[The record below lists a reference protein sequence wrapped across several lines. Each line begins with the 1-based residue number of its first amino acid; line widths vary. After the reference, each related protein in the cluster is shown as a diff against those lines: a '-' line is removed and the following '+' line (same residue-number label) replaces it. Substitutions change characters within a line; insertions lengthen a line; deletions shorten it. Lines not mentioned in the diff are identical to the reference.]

1 MSRVGQ
7 QRAPHWAST
16 PLVEDELPPSC
27 APCAGGG
34 IVKVATAE
42 MRWDF
47 EVPTSVEWLK
57 PAPEAAAD
65 ANRLVLH
72 RGGCHCGLVRF
83 ECDAPAHVVAWDCNC
98 SYCRMCRNIHFVV
111 PEKGLRILFRE
122 SKDQVPSGTDALAEY
137 RFNTGTA
144 RHLFCSRCGIS
155 PFYRPRSNPD
165 GWAVTLQCVDPGTI
179 SSVEVRRFDGQ
190 NWDAFYAGQGAAI
203 KKFSKE
209 LATEAAA
216 KGVGLTY
223 PLNASGSAAAQADN
237 GSGGVDEKKVMAA
250 SNWMTS
256 LAERQYLVLPA
267 TLASGVALQTVSGMG
282 GMGVFVVWIVFL
294 VGLMLSC
301 VEAEAPQLPPA
312 IPRAN
317 LGDGIICGGCIRCGG

>member
-1 MSRVGQ
+1 MCRRRGFE
-7 QRAPHWAST
+7 AGGPHWAST
-16 PLVEDELPPSC
+16 PLVKDELPPSC

-34 IVKVATAE
+34 VVKVATAD

-47 EVPTSVEWLK
+47 EVTTSVEWLK

-65 ANRLVLH
+65 ANTLVLH

-209 LATEAAA
+209 PATEAAA
-216 KGVGLTY
+216 
-223 PLNASGSAAAQADN
+223 GSAAAQADN
-237 GSGGVDEKKVMAA
+237 GSGGVDEKKVMVDKDAHASHAA
-250 SNWMTS
+250 DGP
-256 LAERQYLVLPA
+256 ERDA
-267 TLASGVALQTVSGMG
+267 G
-282 GMGVFVVWIVFL
+282 
-294 VGLMLSC
+294 
-301 VEAEAPQLPPA
+301 
-312 IPRAN
+312 R
-317 LGDGIICGGCIRCGG
+317 

>member
-34 IVKVATAE
+34 VVKVATAE

-111 PEKGLRILFRE
+111 P
-122 SKDQVPSGTDALAEY
+122 D
-137 RFNTGTA
+137 
-144 RHLFCSRCGIS
+144 
-155 PFYRPRSNPD
+155 PFS
-165 GWAVTLQCVDPGTI
+165 
-179 SSVEVRRFDGQ
+179 
-190 NWDAFYAGQGAAI
+190 
-203 KKFSKE
+203 
-209 LATEAAA
+209 
-216 KGVGLTY
+216 
-223 PLNASGSAAAQADN
+223 
-237 GSGGVDEKKVMAA
+237 
-250 SNWMTS
+250 
-256 LAERQYLVLPA
+256 
-267 TLASGVALQTVSGMG
+267 
-282 GMGVFVVWIVFL
+282 
-294 VGLMLSC
+294 
-301 VEAEAPQLPPA
+301 
-312 IPRAN
+312 
-317 LGDGIICGGCIRCGG
+317 